1 MANQNVEISIE
12 GMHCGSCAIGIQM
25 ALSTKE
31 GVIKSSVDYNSKKAS
46 VEFDP
51 DKIKID
57 DLKRPIEEMGYKVV

>member
-1 MANQNVEISIE
+1 MTNKKIEFSIE

-31 GVIKSSVDYNSKKAS
+31 GVAKSSVDYNGKKAS

-51 DKIKID
+51 DKISLD
-57 DLKRPIEEMGYKVV
+57 DLKKPIEDMGYKVV

>member
-1 MANQNVEISIE
+1 MANQKVEFLVE
-12 GMHCGSCAIGIQM
+12 GMHCGSCTIGIQM

-51 DKIKID
+51 NKISLD
-57 DLKRPIEEMGYKVV
+57 DLKKPIEDMGYKVV